1 MSRENLKI
9 VQESNAL
16 SNAGD
21 WNAALELLHPDVE
34 WVVAREHPDAR
45 TLVGREAVRGYRQEW
60 QETLPDLRIELD
72 QLLDV
77 DDRVVGVGTVSGT
90 GVGSGADV
98 RVSLAVVFTIRCGL
112 IKRAEEYLNPAEAL
126 KAVGLAE

>member
-1 MSRENLKI
+1 MSRESVEI

-21 WNAALELLHPDVE
+21 WNAAFELLHPDVA

-45 TLVGREAVRGYRQEW
+45 TLAGREAVAAYRREW

-72 QLLDV
+72 QVVDA

-98 RVSLAVVFTIRCGL
+98 RVPLAVVFTVRDGL
-112 IKRAEEYLNPAEAL
+112 ITRAEEYLNPAEAL